1 MRLLHLLWPHLPL
14 RLARQRHSGSFPTGP
29 VVVGGQ
35 PWADGPVLDMS
46 PPAREMGVRRGMP
59 LGAAHRLAPEAVFL
73 DPDPAADAAAVEAAL
88 DRLAAFSPGIAGVT
102 DSSDPAFGLLEV
114 QVDGLQ
120 RLWGEED
127 VLVLRLREALKPLL
141 PGRPR
146 AGIAG
151 TRFAA
156 TLAAAGAGQ
165 SLVSVPP
172 GGDAAFLAP
181 HPAALLT
188 PDREVRSRLARFG
201 LETIGAVEVLPRS
214 ALIARFG
221 DEGARMHARANGEE
235 LTPFRPRRSPER
247 VALALPLDPAVRDL
261 EPLRFMLR
269 RLVAALADQLIGRGA
284 ATLRAHLRLEL
295 DTTFSKVGVPDRL
308 AFEQR
313 LPEPTAEAEAIERL
327 LYAQLERTPPPA
339 PVARLE
345 LELGEVGPAAGQQLP
360 LFIPQAARAS
370 RLGWQLARL
379 ALTYGEDRIRR
390 VEVTDPDAP
399 LAEQR
404 WRWVPVESG
413 AAPGQSGAAAGG
425 SVESGAAPGQS
436 GAAAGGSGAAL
447 RESIIALRESRS

>member
-35 PWADGPVLDMS
+35 PWTDGPVLDMS

-73 DPDPAADAAAVEAAL
+73 DPDRAADTAAVEAAL
-88 DRLAAFSPGIAGVT
+88 DRLAAFSPGIAGAT
-102 DSSDPAFGLLEV
+102 DSGDSAYGLLEV

-127 VLVLRLREALKPLL
+127 VLLLRLREALKPLL

-156 TLAAAGAGQ
+156 TLAAAAAGQ
-165 SLVSVPP
+165 SLVNVPP

-188 PDREVRSRLARFG
+188 PDREVRGRLARFG
-201 LETIGAVEVLPRS
+201 LETIGAVGVLPRS

-247 VALALPLDPAVRDL
+247 MVLALPLDPAVRDL
-261 EPLRFMLR
+261 EPLRFVLR
-269 RLVAALADQLIGRGA
+269 RLVAALADQLAARGA
-284 ATLRAHLRLEL
+284 ATLRAHLRLDL
-295 DTTFSKVGVPDRL
+295 DTAFSKAGIPNRL
-308 AFEQR
+308 VLEQR

-345 LELGEVGPAAGQQLP
+345 LELAEVEPAAGQQLP

-399 LAEQR
+399 IAEQR

-413 AAPGQSGAAAGG
+413 AAVDGSGAA
-425 SVESGAAPGQS
+425 V
-436 GAAAGGSGAAL
+436 GGSGAAVGG
-447 RESIIALRESRS
+447 SGAAVGGSRS

>member
-313 LPEPTAEAEAIERL
+313 
-327 LYAQLERTPPPA
+327 TPPPA